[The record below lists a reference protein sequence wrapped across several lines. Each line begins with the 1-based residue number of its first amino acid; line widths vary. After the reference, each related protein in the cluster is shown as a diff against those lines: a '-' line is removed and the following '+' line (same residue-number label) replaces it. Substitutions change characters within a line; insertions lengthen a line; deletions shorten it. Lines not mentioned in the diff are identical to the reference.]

1 MKRLTVFTLIAV
13 SMLPACTNEALQE
26 KAANQNYSFTA
37 RTDAGIKTRTCLGE
51 VLSNETYPLLW
62 EKGDRIII
70 APSGKPATSYYETQ
84 EQGCDVAEF
93 RFISGLEGN
102 EMPPENTALTAL
114 YPADAYK
121 FTDGKHTINIPENQT
136 YRKNN
141 ISSGTMP
148 MIAGATSRE
157 LSFRNVCGILR
168 LRLNTLEQDIR
179 LSSIKVAADKGLA
192 GPIATFEGTDVT
204 WNNPDGETGHGI
216 TLSCDGVALS
226 PEPEDFYIVLPQG
239 KYTGFTI
246 QLETGSPTGSRR
258 IYRMNEVLDIE
269 RSAITTVNLDL
280 AQFHGGSMENVTD
293 GDKHHALTE
302 LGYGLECEEKSIYV
316 FKEGGSGS
324 TLVKSYVGAGY
335 SDGQS
340 SMKSLP
346 WTATFST
353 DDGAT
358 WDSTIPEMFTEFT
371 THGDGDIAGDLLQ
384 YSISPSNIDRVC
396 LVKLKQDD
404 SGKEKDL
411 RIAQYTN
418 VLVLTYDTFKADER
432 HNVCYSKDHA
442 LLSVIYED
450 GTEEFVPEKYDNI
463 RVGHVFPEPGRHV
476 VKLRLSNTAT
486 TLDNMFSIAYWAAEE
501 YLTTADFSHTDL
513 SGITNMESMFQNCKH
528 LETCVFGEVNTPE
541 LKNIKNMFK
550 YCYEL
555 RSVDIASLQTDKVT
569 DMSSLFFNCSSLE
582 RLDLTGFM
590 TNSVT
595 DMSNMFYSCRKLE
608 TLDLS
613 SFDTSN
619 VTNMNSMFC
628 SCNSLK
634 DIDLTS
640 FNTIKAKDMGGIFQ
654 ICESLKSLDLRN
666 FNTSNTE
673 NMGGMFAR
681 CTKLESIDLSSFNT
695 ANCTQMASMFND
707 CKNLKNLDLRHFSTD
722 KVGSMERM
730 FNNCSSLT
738 ELDLSSFH
746 TQAVKSM
753 GYMFENCTSL
763 AALDLTNLSAQSL
776 EMARSMFDNC
786 TSLKNITLND
796 FNAPNLTNA
805 YHMFYRCEAESIS
818 ITNFSCADD
827 GYLYGMFYGCSS
839 MKTLT
844 LKNFDAS
851 KAGSLEYFLCGCRA
865 LEYLD
870 LSEFYT
876 DNVKNMSSMFMN
888 CSSLKHIDLS
898 GMRTSNV
905 TNMSMM
911 FSGSAV
917 SELDLSNFD
926 TSNVTQMYSMFEYC
940 KELHTIRMNM
950 TAMNAELHVDRM
962 FSQTQKAGCLYA
974 KDGIVDSRIQEQ
986 LPQNWTIEAF

>member
-26 KAANQNYSFTA
+26 KSANQNYSFTA

-121 FTDGKHTINIPENQT
+121 FTDGKHTIHIPENQI

-204 WNNPDGETGHGI
+204 WNNPDGETGRGI

-226 PEPEDFYIVLPQG
+226 PEPEDFYIVLPPG
-239 KYTGFTI
+239 NYSGFKI
-246 QLETGSPTGSRR
+246 QLETEGPDKKT
-258 IYRMNEVLDIE
+258 YRMDGVLEIE

-280 AQFHGGSMENVTD
+280 AQFHGGSMEDVTD

-324 TLVKSYVGAGY
+324 TLVKSYVGASY

-358 WDSTIPEMFTEFT
+358 WDSTVPEMFTEFT

-404 SGKEKDL
+404 SGKEKDI

-432 HNVCYSKDHA
+432 HSVCYSKDHA
-442 LLSVIYED
+442 ILSVIYED

-501 YLTTADFSHTDL
+501 YLTTADFSHADL
-513 SGITNMESMFQNCKH
+513 SRTTNMESMFQNCKH

-640 FNTIKAKDMGGIFQ
+640 FNTVKAKDMGGIFQ
-654 ICESLKSLDLRN
+654 ICESLESLDLRN

-746 TQAVKSM
+746 TLAVKSM

-763 AALDLTNLSAQSL
+763 AALDLTNFSAQSL

-805 YHMFYRCEAESIS
+805 YMMFYRCEAESIS
-818 ITNFSCADD
+818 IANFSCADD
-827 GYLYGMFYGCSS
+827 GNLYGMFQDCSS

-865 LEYLD
+865 LEHLD

-876 DNVKNMSSMFMN
+876 DNVKNMGSMFMN

-905 TNMSMM
+905 TNMSLM

-940 KELHTIRMNM
+940 KELHTVRMNM
-950 TAMNAELHVDRM
+950 TAMNEELHVDRM

-974 KDGIVDSRIQEQ
+974 KDGIVDSRIREK

>member
-84 EQGCDVAEF
+84 GQDKDVAEF

-102 EMPPENTALTAL
+102 AMPPENTALTAL

-157 LSFRNVCGILR
+157 LHFRNVCGILR
-168 LRLNTLEQDIR
+168 LRLNTLEQDMR

-204 WNNPDGETGHGI
+204 WNNPDSETGRGI

-226 PEPEDFYIVLPQG
+226 PEPEDFYIVLPPG
-239 KYTGFTI
+239 NYSGFKI
-246 QLETGSPTGSRR
+246 QLETEGLDKKT
-258 IYRMNEVLDIE
+258 YRMNEVLEIE

-280 AQFHGGSMENVTD
+280 AQFHGGSMEDVTD

-324 TLVKSYVGAGY
+324 TLVKSYVGASY

-358 WDSTIPEMFTEFT
+358 WDSTVPEMFTEFT

-463 RVGHVFPEPGRHV
+463 RMSHVFPEPGRHV

-501 YLTTADFSHTDL
+501 YLTTADFSHADL

-550 YCYEL
+550 YCYAL

-582 RLDLTGFM
+582 QLDLTGFM

-595 DMSNMFYSCRKLE
+595 DMSNMFYSCRKLK

-619 VTNMNSMFC
+619 VTNMHFMFC
-628 SCNSLK
+628 FCKALK
-634 DIDLTS
+634 DIDITS
-640 FNTIKAKDMGGIFQ
+640 FNTAKAKDMSGIFQ

-666 FNTSNTE
+666 FNTSNAE
-673 NMGGMFAR
+673 NMGALFAR
-681 CTKLESIDLSSFNT
+681 CTELESIDLSSFDT
-695 ANCTQMASMFND
+695 ANCTQMASMFLE
-707 CKNLKNLDLRHFSTD
+707 CKKLKNLDLRHFSTD
-722 KVGSMERM
+722 KVVNMERM

-738 ELDLSSFH
+738 ELDLSSFR
-746 TQAVKSM
+746 TPAVKSM
-753 GYMFENCTSL
+753 GYMFENCTAL
-763 AALDLTNLSAQSL
+763 ATLDLTHFSAQSL
-776 EMARSMFDNC
+776 EMARAMFGNC
-786 TSLKNITLND
+786 KSLKDITLND

-805 YHMFYRCEAESIS
+805 YNMFSGCGAESIS

-851 KAGSLEYFLCGCRA
+851 KAGSLEYFLCSCRG

-876 DNVKNMSSMFMN
+876 DNVKNMGSMFMN

-898 GMRTSNV
+898 GMRTLNV

-940 KELHTIRMNM
+940 KELHTVRMNM
-950 TAMNAELHVDRM
+950 TAMNAELNVDRM

-974 KDGIVDSRIQEQ
+974 KDGIVDSRIREK

>member
-13 SMLPACTNEALQE
+13 SMLPACTNEVLQE

-70 APSGKPATSYYETQ
+70 ASSGKPATSYYETQ
-84 EQGCDVAEF
+84 SQDNDVAEF

-204 WNNPDGETGHGI
+204 WNNPDSETGHGI

-226 PEPEDFYIVLPQG
+226 PEPEDFYIVLPPG
-239 KYTGFTI
+239 NYSGFKI
-246 QLETGSPTGSRR
+246 QLETEGPDKKTYS
-258 IYRMNEVLDIE
+258 MDEVLEIE

-280 AQFHGGSMENVTD
+280 AQFHGGSMEDVTD

-324 TLVKSYVGAGY
+324 TLVKSYVGASY

-358 WDSTIPEMFTEFT
+358 WDSTAPEMFTEFT

-463 RVGHVFPEPGRHV
+463 RMSHVFPEPGRHV

-513 SGITNMESMFQNCKH
+513 SGTTNMESMFQNCKH

-550 YCYEL
+550 YCYAL

-640 FNTIKAKDMGGIFQ
+640 FNTVKAKDMGGIFQ

-763 AALDLTNLSAQSL
+763 AALDLTNFSAQSL
-776 EMARSMFDNC
+776 EMARSMFENC
-786 TSLKNITLND
+786 SSLKSITLND
-796 FNAPNLTNA
+796 FNAPKLTNA
-805 YHMFYRCEAESIS
+805 YMMFYRCEAESIS
-818 ITNFSCADD
+818 IANFSCADD
-827 GYLYGMFYGCSS
+827 GNLYGMFQDCSS

-865 LEYLD
+865 LEHLD

-876 DNVKNMSSMFMN
+876 DNVKNMGSMFMN

-905 TNMSMM
+905 TNMSLM

-940 KELHTIRMNM
+940 KELHTVRMNM

-974 KDGIVDSRIQEQ
+974 KDGIVDSRIREK

>member
-70 APSGKPATSYYETQ
+70 ASSGKPATSYYETQ
-84 EQGCDVAEF
+84 GQDNDVAEF

-168 LRLNTLEQDIR
+168 LRLNTLERDIR

-204 WNNPDGETGHGI
+204 WNNPDSETGHGI

-226 PEPEDFYIVLPQG
+226 PEPEDFYIVLPPG
-239 KYTGFTI
+239 NYSGFKI
-246 QLETGSPTGSRR
+246 QLETESLDKKS
-258 IYRMNEVLDIE
+258 YRMNEVLEIE
-269 RSAITTVNLDL
+269 RSVITTVNLDL
-280 AQFHGGSMENVTD
+280 AQFHGGSMEDVTD

-324 TLVKSYVGAGY
+324 TLVKSYVGASY

-358 WDSTIPEMFTEFT
+358 WDSTVPEMFTEFT

-463 RVGHVFPEPGRHV
+463 RMSHVFPEPGRHV

-513 SGITNMESMFQNCKH
+513 SRTTNMESMFQNCKH

-550 YCYEL
+550 YCYAL

-640 FNTIKAKDMGGIFQ
+640 FNTVKAKDMGGIFQ
-654 ICESLKSLDLRN
+654 ICESLESLDLRN

-695 ANCTQMASMFND
+695 ANCTQMASMFNE

-763 AALDLTNLSAQSL
+763 AALDLTNFSAQSL
-776 EMARSMFDNC
+776 EMARSMFENC
-786 TSLKNITLND
+786 SSLKSITLND

-805 YHMFYRCEAESIS
+805 YMMFYRCEAESIS
-818 ITNFSCADD
+818 IANFSCADD
-827 GYLYGMFYGCSS
+827 GNLYGMFQDCSS

-851 KAGSLEYFLCGCRA
+851 KAGSLDYFLCGCRA
-865 LEYLD
+865 LEHLD

-905 TNMSMM
+905 TNMSLM

-940 KELHTIRMNM
+940 KELHTVRMNM

-974 KDGIVDSRIQEQ
+974 KDGIVDSRIREK

>member
-26 KAANQNYSFTA
+26 KSANQNYSFTA

-93 RFISGLEGN
+93 RFISGLDGN
-102 EMPPENTALTAL
+102 AMPPDNTALTAL

-157 LSFRNVCGILR
+157 LYFRNVCGILR

-204 WNNPDGETGHGI
+204 WNNPDSETGHGI

-226 PEPEDFYIVLPQG
+226 PEPEDFYIVLPPG
-239 KYTGFTI
+239 NYSGFRI
-246 QLETGSPTGSRR
+246 QLETESLDKKS
-258 IYRMNEVLDIE
+258 YRMDEVLEIE

-280 AQFHGGSMENVTD
+280 AQFHGGSMEDVTD

-324 TLVKSYVGAGY
+324 TLVKSYVGASY

-358 WDSTIPEMFTEFT
+358 WGSTVPEMFTEFT

-384 YSISPSNIDRVC
+384 YSISPSDIDRVC
-396 LVKLKQDD
+396 LVRLKQDD

-640 FNTIKAKDMGGIFQ
+640 FNTVKAKDMGGIFQ

-722 KVGSMERM
+722 KVGSMERI

-763 AALDLTNLSAQSL
+763 AALDLTNFSAQSL

-796 FNAPNLTNA
+796 FNAPKLTNA

-818 ITNFSCADD
+818 IANFSCADD
-827 GYLYGMFYGCSS
+827 GNLYGMFQDCSS

-851 KAGSLEYFLCGCRA
+851 KAGSLEYFLCGCRG
-865 LEYLD
+865 LEHLD

-974 KDGIVDSRIQEQ
+974 KDGIVDSRIREK

>member
-13 SMLPACTNEALQE
+13 SMFPACTNEALQE
-26 KAANQNYSFTA
+26 KSANQNYSFTA

-70 APSGKPATSYYETQ
+70 ASSGKPATSYYETQ
-84 EQGCDVAEF
+84 GQDKDVAEF

-102 EMPPENTALTAL
+102 AMPPENTALTAL

-204 WNNPDGETGHGI
+204 WNNPDSETGHGI

-226 PEPEDFYIVLPQG
+226 PEPEDFHIVLPPG
-239 KYTGFTI
+239 NYSGFKI
-246 QLETGSPTGSRR
+246 QLETDGPDKKT
-258 IYRMNEVLDIE
+258 YRMDEVLEIE

-280 AQFHGGSMENVTD
+280 AQFHGGSMEDVTD

-324 TLVKSYVGAGY
+324 TLVKSYVGASY

-358 WDSTIPEMFTEFT
+358 WGSTVPEMFTEFT

-442 LLSVIYED
+442 PLSVIYED

-513 SGITNMESMFQNCKH
+513 SRTTNMESMFQNCKH

-640 FNTIKAKDMGGIFQ
+640 FNTVKAKDMGGIFQ

-738 ELDLSSFH
+738 ALDLSSFH

-753 GYMFENCTSL
+753 GYMFEDCTSL
-763 AALDLTNLSAQSL
+763 AALDLTNFSAQSL

-805 YHMFYRCEAESIS
+805 YMMFYRCEAESIS

-844 LKNFDAS
+844 LKDFDAS

-940 KELHTIRMNM
+940 KELHTVRMNM

-962 FSQTQKAGCLYA
+962 FSQTQKTGCLYA
-974 KDGIVDSRIQEQ
+974 KDGIVDSRIREK

>member
-70 APSGKPATSYYETQ
+70 ASSGKPATSYYETQ
-84 EQGCDVAEF
+84 SQDNDVAEF

-204 WNNPDGETGHGI
+204 WNNPDSETGHGI

-226 PEPEDFYIVLPQG
+226 PEPEDFYIVLPPG
-239 KYTGFTI
+239 NYSGFKI
-246 QLETGSPTGSRR
+246 QLETEGPDKKTYS
-258 IYRMNEVLDIE
+258 MDEVLEIE

-280 AQFHGGSMENVTD
+280 AQFHGGSMEDVTD

-324 TLVKSYVGAGY
+324 TLVKSYVGTSY

-358 WDSTIPEMFTEFT
+358 WDSTAPEMFTEFT

-513 SGITNMESMFQNCKH
+513 SGTTNMESMFQNCKH

-640 FNTIKAKDMGGIFQ
+640 FNTVKAKDMGGIFQ
-654 ICESLKSLDLRN
+654 ICESLESLDLRN

-763 AALDLTNLSAQSL
+763 SALDLANFSAQSL
-776 EMARSMFDNC
+776 EMARSMFENC
-786 TSLKNITLND
+786 SSLKSITLND

-805 YHMFYRCEAESIS
+805 YMMFYRCEAESIS
-818 ITNFSCADD
+818 IANFSCADD
-827 GYLYGMFYGCSS
+827 GNLYGMFQDCSS

-851 KAGSLEYFLCGCRA
+851 KAGSLDYFLCGCRA
-865 LEYLD
+865 LEHLD

-905 TNMSMM
+905 TNMSLM

-940 KELHTIRMNM
+940 KELHTVRMNM

-974 KDGIVDSRIQEQ
+974 KDGIVDSRIREK

>member
-13 SMLPACTNEALQE
+13 SMLPACTNEVLQE

-84 EQGCDVAEF
+84 GQDNDVAEF

-121 FTDGKHTINIPENQT
+121 FTDGKHTIHIPENQT

-204 WNNPDGETGHGI
+204 WNNPDGETGRGI

-226 PEPEDFYIVLPQG
+226 PEPEDFYIVLPPG
-239 KYTGFTI
+239 NYSGFKI
-246 QLETGSPTGSRR
+246 QLETEGPDKKT
-258 IYRMNEVLDIE
+258 YRMDGVLEIE

-280 AQFHGGSMENVTD
+280 AQFHGGSMEDVTD

-324 TLVKSYVGAGY
+324 TLVKSYVGASY

-358 WDSTIPEMFTEFT
+358 WGSTVPEMFTEFT

-396 LVKLKQDD
+396 LVKLKQDE

-550 YCYEL
+550 YCYAL

-628 SCNSLK
+628 SCNSLN

-640 FNTIKAKDMGGIFQ
+640 FNTVKAKDMGGIFQ
-654 ICESLKSLDLRN
+654 ICESLESLDLRN

-763 AALDLTNLSAQSL
+763 AALDLTNFSAQSL

-805 YHMFYRCEAESIS
+805 YMMFYRCEAESIS

-827 GYLYGMFYGCSS
+827 GYLYGMFYDCSS

-905 TNMSMM
+905 TNISMM

>member
-13 SMLPACTNEALQE
+13 SMLPACTNETLQE

-102 EMPPENTALTAL
+102 AMPPENTALTAL

-168 LRLNTLEQDIR
+168 LQLNTLEQDIR

-204 WNNPDGETGHGI
+204 WNNPDSETGHGI
-216 TLSCDGVALS
+216 TLSCDGIALS
-226 PEPEDFYIVLPQG
+226 PEPEDFYIVLPPG
-239 KYTGFTI
+239 NYSGFKI
-246 QLETGSPTGSRR
+246 QLETEGLDKKS
-258 IYRMNEVLDIE
+258 YRMDEVLEIE

-280 AQFHGGSMENVTD
+280 AQFHGGSMEDVTD

-324 TLVKSYVGAGY
+324 TLVKSYVGASY

-501 YLTTADFSHTDL
+501 YLTTADFSHADL

-640 FNTIKAKDMGGIFQ
+640 FNTVKAKDMGGIFQ

-666 FNTSNTE
+666 FSTSNTE

-763 AALDLTNLSAQSL
+763 AALDLTNFSAQSL

-805 YHMFYRCEAESIS
+805 YMMFYRCEAESIS
-818 ITNFSCADD
+818 IANFSCADD
-827 GYLYGMFYGCSS
+827 GNLYGMFQDCSS

-851 KAGSLEYFLCGCRA
+851 KAGSLEYFLCSCRG

-974 KDGIVDSRIQEQ
+974 KDGIVDSRIREK

>member
-192 GPIATFEGTDVT
+192 GPIATFKGTDVT
-204 WNNPDGETGHGI
+204 WNNPDSETGHGI

-226 PEPEDFYIVLPQG
+226 PEPEDFYIVLPPG
-239 KYTGFTI
+239 NYSGFKI
-246 QLETGSPTGSRR
+246 QLETEGPDKKT
-258 IYRMNEVLDIE
+258 YRMDGVLEIE

-280 AQFHGGSMENVTD
+280 AQFHGGSMEDVTD

-324 TLVKSYVGAGY
+324 TLVKSYVGASY

-358 WDSTIPEMFTEFT
+358 WGSTVPEMFTEFT

-513 SGITNMESMFQNCKH
+513 SGTTNMESMFQNCKH

-595 DMSNMFYSCRKLE
+595 DMSNMFYSCRKLK

-640 FNTIKAKDMGGIFQ
+640 FNTVKAKDMGGIFQ
-654 ICESLKSLDLRN
+654 ICESLESLDLRN

-753 GYMFENCTSL
+753 GYMFEDCTSL
-763 AALDLTNLSAQSL
+763 AALDLTNFSAQSL

-805 YHMFYRCEAESIS
+805 YMMFYRCEAESIS
-818 ITNFSCADD
+818 IANFSCADD
-827 GYLYGMFYGCSS
+827 GNLYGMFQDCSS

-851 KAGSLEYFLCGCRA
+851 KAVSLDYFLCGCRA
-865 LEYLD
+865 LEHLD

-876 DNVKNMSSMFMN
+876 DNVKNMGSMFMN

-905 TNMSMM
+905 TNMSLM

-940 KELHTIRMNM
+940 KELHTVRMNM

-974 KDGIVDSRIQEQ
+974 KDGIVDSRIREK

>member
-84 EQGCDVAEF
+84 GQDNDVAEF

-121 FTDGKHTINIPENQT
+121 FTDGKHTIHIPENQT

-204 WNNPDGETGHGI
+204 WNNPDGETGRGI

-226 PEPEDFYIVLPQG
+226 PEPEDFYIVLPPG
-239 KYTGFTI
+239 NYSGFKI
-246 QLETGSPTGSRR
+246 QLETESLDKKS
-258 IYRMNEVLDIE
+258 YRMDEVLEIE

-280 AQFHGGSMENVTD
+280 AQFHGGSMEDVTD

-324 TLVKSYVGAGY
+324 TLVKSYLGASY

-358 WDSTIPEMFTEFT
+358 WGSTVPEMFTEFT

-396 LVKLKQDD
+396 LVKLKQDE

-628 SCNSLK
+628 YCNSLK

-640 FNTIKAKDMGGIFQ
+640 FNTVKAKDMGGIFQ

-763 AALDLTNLSAQSL
+763 AALDLTNFSAQSL
-776 EMARSMFDNC
+776 EMARSMFENC
-786 TSLKNITLND
+786 SSLKSITLND
-796 FNAPNLTNA
+796 FNAPKLTNA
-805 YHMFYRCEAESIS
+805 YMMFYRCEAESIS
-818 ITNFSCADD
+818 IANFSCADD
-827 GYLYGMFYGCSS
+827 GNLYGMFYGCSS

-865 LEYLD
+865 LEHLD

-917 SELDLSNFD
+917 SELDLSDFD

-940 KELHTIRMNM
+940 KELHTVRMNM

-974 KDGIVDSRIQEQ
+974 KDGIVDSRIREK

>member
-84 EQGCDVAEF
+84 GQDNDVAEF

-102 EMPPENTALTAL
+102 AMPPENTALTAL

-157 LSFRNVCGILR
+157 LHFRNVCGILR
-168 LRLNTLEQDIR
+168 LRLNTLEQDMR

-204 WNNPDGETGHGI
+204 WNNPDSETGRGI

-226 PEPEDFYIVLPQG
+226 PEPEDFYIVLPPG
-239 KYTGFTI
+239 NYSGFKI
-246 QLETGSPTGSRR
+246 QLETEGLDKKT
-258 IYRMNEVLDIE
+258 YRMNEVLEIE

-280 AQFHGGSMENVTD
+280 AQFHGGSMEDVTD

-324 TLVKSYVGAGY
+324 TLVKSYVGASY

-358 WDSTIPEMFTEFT
+358 WDSTVPEMFTEFT

-463 RVGHVFPEPGRHV
+463 RMSHVFPEPGRHV

-501 YLTTADFSHTDL
+501 YLTTADFSHADL

-595 DMSNMFYSCRKLE
+595 DMSNMFYSCRKIE

-640 FNTIKAKDMGGIFQ
+640 FNTVKAKDMGGIFQ
-654 ICESLKSLDLRN
+654 ICESLESLDLRN

-763 AALDLTNLSAQSL
+763 AALDLTNFSAQSL

-805 YHMFYRCEAESIS
+805 YMMFYRCEAESIS
-818 ITNFSCADD
+818 IANFSCADD
-827 GYLYGMFYGCSS
+827 GNLYGMFNGCSS

-865 LEYLD
+865 LEHLD

-876 DNVKNMSSMFMN
+876 DNVKNMGSMFMN

-905 TNMSMM
+905 TNMSLM

-940 KELHTIRMNM
+940 KELHTVRMNM

>member
-102 EMPPENTALTAL
+102 AMPPDNTALTAL

-204 WNNPDGETGHGI
+204 WNNPDGETGRGI

-226 PEPEDFYIVLPQG
+226 PEPEDFYIVLPPG
-239 KYTGFTI
+239 NYSGFKI
-246 QLETGSPTGSRR
+246 QLETEGPDKKT
-258 IYRMNEVLDIE
+258 YRMNEVLEIE

-280 AQFHGGSMENVTD
+280 AQFHGGSMEDVTD

-324 TLVKSYVGAGY
+324 TLVKSYVGASY

-358 WDSTIPEMFTEFT
+358 WGSTVPEMFTEFT

-404 SGKEKDL
+404 SGKERNL

-513 SGITNMESMFQNCKH
+513 SRTTNMESMFQNCKH

-613 SFDTSN
+613 SFETSN

-640 FNTIKAKDMGGIFQ
+640 FNTVKAKDMGGIFQ
-654 ICESLKSLDLRN
+654 ICESLESLDLRN

-753 GYMFENCTSL
+753 GYMFEDCTSL
-763 AALDLTNLSAQSL
+763 AALDLTNFSAQSL

-805 YHMFYRCEAESIS
+805 YMMFYRCEAESIS

-962 FSQTQKAGCLYA
+962 FSQTQKTGCLYA
-974 KDGIVDSRIQEQ
+974 KDGIVDSRIREK

>member
-26 KAANQNYSFTA
+26 KVANQNYSFTA

-84 EQGCDVAEF
+84 DQESDVAEF

-136 YRKNN
+136 YRKNS

-148 MIAGATSRE
+148 MIAEATSRE
-157 LSFRNVCGILR
+157 LHFRNVCGILR
-168 LRLNTLEQDIR
+168 LRLNTLEQDTK
-179 LSSIKVAADKGLA
+179 LSTIKVAADKA
-192 GPIATFEGTDVT
+192 ISGPIATLEGTDVT
-204 WNNPDGETGHGI
+204 WNNPDGETGRGI

-226 PEPEDFYIVLPQG
+226 PEPEDFFIVLPPG
-239 KYTGFTI
+239 NYSGFKI
-246 QLETGSPTGSRR
+246 QLETEGPDKKT
-258 IYRMNEVLDIE
+258 YRMNEVLEIE

-280 AQFHGGSMENVTD
+280 AQFHGGSMEDVTD
-293 GDKHHALTE
+293 GDQHHALTE

-324 TLVKSYVGAGY
+324 TLVKSYVGTSY

-358 WDSTIPEMFTEFT
+358 WDSTVPEMFTEFT

-384 YSISPSNIDRVC
+384 YSISPSDIDRVC

-404 SGKEKDL
+404 SGKEKDI
-411 RIAQYTN
+411 RIAQYCN
-418 VLVLTYDTFKADER
+418 VLVLTYDTFQADER

-442 LLSVIYED
+442 ILSVIYED

-463 RVGHVFPEPGRHV
+463 RMSHVFPEPGRHV

-513 SGITNMESMFQNCKH
+513 SGTTNMESMFQNCKH

-550 YCYEL
+550 YCYAL

-569 DMSSLFFNCSSLE
+569 DMSGLFFNCSSLE

-595 DMSNMFYSCRKLE
+595 DMSNMFYSCQKIE

-640 FNTIKAKDMGGIFQ
+640 FNTVKAKDMGGIFQ
-654 ICESLKSLDLRN
+654 ICESLESLDLRN

-763 AALDLTNLSAQSL
+763 ATLDMTNFSAQSL
-776 EMARSMFDNC
+776 EMARSMFENC
-786 TSLKNITLND
+786 SSLKSITLND

-805 YHMFYRCEAESIS
+805 YMMFYRCEAESIS
-818 ITNFSCADD
+818 IANFSCADD
-827 GYLYGMFYGCSS
+827 GNLYGMFQDCSS

-851 KAGSLEYFLCGCRA
+851 KAVSLDYFLCGCRA
-865 LEYLD
+865 LEHLD

-876 DNVKNMSSMFMN
+876 DNVKNMGSMFMN

-905 TNMSMM
+905 TNMSLM

-950 TAMNAELHVDRM
+950 TAMNAKLHVDRM
-962 FSQTQKAGCLYA
+962 FSQTQKTGCLYA
-974 KDGIVDSRIQEQ
+974 KDGIVDSRIREQ

>member
-84 EQGCDVAEF
+84 EQGCNVAEF

-192 GPIATFEGTDVT
+192 GPIAIFKGTDVT
-204 WNNPDGETGHGI
+204 WNNPDSETGHGI

-226 PEPEDFYIVLPQG
+226 PEPEDFYIVLPPG
-239 KYTGFTI
+239 NYSGFKI
-246 QLETGSPTGSRR
+246 QLETESLDKKS
-258 IYRMNEVLDIE
+258 YRMDEVLEIE

-280 AQFHGGSMENVTD
+280 AQFHGGSMEDVTD

-324 TLVKSYVGAGY
+324 TLVKSYVGASY

-358 WDSTIPEMFTEFT
+358 WGSTVPEMFTEFT

-640 FNTIKAKDMGGIFQ
+640 FNTVKAKDMGGIFQ

-753 GYMFENCTSL
+753 GYMFEDCTSL
-763 AALDLTNLSAQSL
+763 AALDLTNFSAQSL

-805 YHMFYRCEAESIS
+805 YMMFYRCEAESIS

-844 LKNFDAS
+844 LKDFDAS

-940 KELHTIRMNM
+940 KELHTVRMNM

-962 FSQTQKAGCLYA
+962 FSQTQKTGCLYA
-974 KDGIVDSRIQEQ
+974 KDGIVDSRIREK

>member
-102 EMPPENTALTAL
+102 EMPHENTALTAL

-121 FTDGKHTINIPENQT
+121 FTDGKHRINIPENQI

-204 WNNPDGETGHGI
+204 WTDSETGHGI

-226 PEPEDFYIVLPQG
+226 PEPEDFYIVLPPG
-239 KYTGFTI
+239 NYSGFKI
-246 QLETGSPTGSRR
+246 QLETEGPDKKT
-258 IYRMNEVLDIE
+258 YRMDEVLEIE

-280 AQFHGGSMENVTD
+280 AQFHGGSMEDVTD

-324 TLVKSYVGAGY
+324 TLVKSYVGASY

-358 WDSTIPEMFTEFT
+358 WDSTAPEMFTEFT
-371 THGDGDIAGDLLQ
+371 THGDGDIAGDQLQ
-384 YSISPSNIDRVC
+384 YSISPSNIDRAC

-404 SGKEKDL
+404 SGKEKDI

-432 HNVCYSKDHA
+432 HNVCYSKDHSI
-442 LLSVIYED
+442 LSVIYED

-513 SGITNMESMFQNCKH
+513 SRITNMESMFQNCKH

-550 YCYEL
+550 YCYAL

-595 DMSNMFYSCRKLE
+595 DMSDMFHSCRKLE

-619 VTNMNSMFC
+619 VTNMNAMFG

-640 FNTIKAKDMGGIFQ
+640 FNTVKAKDMGGIFQ

-666 FNTSNTE
+666 FSTSNTE
-673 NMGGMFAR
+673 NLGGMFAR

-695 ANCTQMASMFND
+695 ANCTQMASMFYD
-707 CKNLKNLDLRHFSTD
+707 CSKLRELDLRNFRTD
-722 KVGSMERM
+722 KVKNMQNM

-746 TQAVKSM
+746 TPAVTSM
-753 GYMFENCTSL
+753 GYMFQNCT
-763 AALDLTNLSAQSL
+763 ALETVDLTNFSAQSL
-776 EMARSMFDNC
+776 TMARSMFENC
-786 TSLKNITLND
+786 SSLKSITLND

-805 YHMFYRCEAESIS
+805 YMMFYRCEAESIS

-827 GYLYGMFYGCSS
+827 GNLYGMFQDCSS

-851 KAGSLEYFLCGCRA
+851 KAGTLEYFLCSCIS

-876 DNVKNMSSMFMN
+876 DNVKNMGSMFMN
-888 CSSLKHIDLS
+888 CTSLKHIDLS

-905 TNMSMM
+905 TNMSLM

-940 KELHTIRMNM
+940 KELHTVRMNM

-974 KDGIVDSRIQEQ
+974 KDGIVDSRIREK

>member
-84 EQGCDVAEF
+84 GQDKDVAEF
-93 RFISGLEGN
+93 RFISDLEGN
-102 EMPPENTALTAL
+102 AMPPENTALTAL

-157 LSFRNVCGILR
+157 LHFRNVCGILR
-168 LRLNTLEQDIR
+168 LRLNTLEQDVI
-179 LSSIKVAADKGLA
+179 LSTIKVAADKGFA

-204 WNNPDGETGHGI
+204 WNNPDGETGRGI

-226 PEPEDFYIVLPQG
+226 PEPEDFYIVLPPG
-239 KYTGFTI
+239 NYSGFKI
-246 QLETGSPTGSRR
+246 QLETEGPDKKT
-258 IYRMNEVLDIE
+258 YRMDGVLEIE

-280 AQFHGGSMENVTD
+280 AQFHGGSMEDVTD

-324 TLVKSYVGAGY
+324 TLVKSYVGASY

-358 WDSTIPEMFTEFT
+358 WGSTVPEMFTEFT

-463 RVGHVFPEPGRHV
+463 RMSHVFPEPGRHV

-550 YCYEL
+550 YCYAL

-640 FNTIKAKDMGGIFQ
+640 FNTVKTKDMGGIFQ

-695 ANCTQMASMFND
+695 ANCTQMASMFNE

-738 ELDLSSFH
+738 ELNLSSFH

-763 AALDLTNLSAQSL
+763 AALDLTNFSAQSL
-776 EMARSMFDNC
+776 EMARSMFENC
-786 TSLKNITLND
+786 SSLKSITLND
-796 FNAPNLTNA
+796 FNAPKLTNA
-805 YHMFYRCEAESIS
+805 YMMFYRCEAESIS
-818 ITNFSCADD
+818 IANFSCADD
-827 GYLYGMFYGCSS
+827 GNLYGMFYGCSS

-865 LEYLD
+865 LEHLD

-876 DNVKNMSSMFMN
+876 DNVKNMSSMFLN

-917 SELDLSNFD
+917 SELDLSDFD

-940 KELHTIRMNM
+940 KELHTVRMNM

-974 KDGIVDSRIQEQ
+974 KDGIVDSRIREK

>member
-26 KAANQNYSFTA
+26 KVANQNYSFTA

-93 RFISGLEGN
+93 RFISGLDGN
-102 EMPPENTALTAL
+102 AMPPENTALTAL

-136 YRKNN
+136 YRKNS

-148 MIAGATSRE
+148 MLAGATSRE
-157 LSFRNVCGILR
+157 LHFRNVCGILR
-168 LRLNTLEQDIR
+168 LRLNTLEQDVK
-179 LSSIKVAADKGLA
+179 LSTIKVAADKGLS

-204 WNNPDGETGHGI
+204 WNNPDSETGRGI
-216 TLSCDGVALS
+216 TLSCNGTALS
-226 PEPEDFYIVLPQG
+226 PEPEDFHIVLPPG
-239 KYTGFTI
+239 NYSGFKI
-246 QLETGSPTGSRR
+246 QLETVGMDKKS
-258 IYRMNEVLDIE
+258 YRMNEVLEIE

-280 AQFHGGSMENVTD
+280 AQFHGGSMEDVTD

-324 TLVKSYVGAGY
+324 TLVKSYVGASY

-358 WDSTIPEMFTEFT
+358 WNSTVPEMFTEFT

-432 HNVCYSKDHA
+432 HDVCYSKDHA

-463 RVGHVFPEPGRHV
+463 RMSHVFPEPGRHV

-550 YCYEL
+550 YCYAL

-613 SFDTSN
+613 NFDTSN
-619 VTNMNSMFC
+619 VTNMNSMFG

-640 FNTIKAKDMGGIFQ
+640 FNTVKAKDMGGIFQ
-654 ICESLKSLDLRN
+654 LCESLESLDLRN

-763 AALDLTNLSAQSL
+763 SALDLANFSAQSL
-776 EMARSMFDNC
+776 EMARSMFENC
-786 TSLKNITLND
+786 SSLKSITLND

-805 YHMFYRCEAESIS
+805 YMMFYRCEAESIS
-818 ITNFSCADD
+818 IANFSCADD
-827 GYLYGMFYGCSS
+827 GNLYGMFQDCSS

-851 KAGSLEYFLCGCRA
+851 KAGSLDYFLCGCRA
-865 LEYLD
+865 LEHLD

-876 DNVKNMSSMFMN
+876 DNVKNMGSMFMN

-905 TNMSMM
+905 TNMSLM

-940 KELHTIRMNM
+940 NELHTVRMNM

-974 KDGIVDSRIQEQ
+974 KDGIVDSRIREK

>member
-102 EMPPENTALTAL
+102 AMPPENTALTAL

-136 YRKNN
+136 YRKNS

-148 MIAGATSRE
+148 MLAGATSRE
-157 LSFRNVCGILR
+157 LHFRNVCGILR
-168 LRLNTLEQDIR
+168 LRLNTLEQDVK
-179 LSSIKVAADKGLA
+179 LSTIKVAADKGLA

-204 WNNPDGETGHGI
+204 WNNPDSETGHGI

-226 PEPEDFYIVLPQG
+226 PEPEDFYIVLPPG
-239 KYTGFTI
+239 NYSGFKI
-246 QLETGSPTGSRR
+246 QLETEGLDKKT
-258 IYRMNEVLDIE
+258 YRMDEVLEIE

-280 AQFHGGSMENVTD
+280 AQFHGGSMEDVTD

-324 TLVKSYVGAGY
+324 TLVKSYVGASY

-358 WDSTIPEMFTEFT
+358 WDSTVPEMFTEFT

-404 SGKEKDL
+404 SGKEKGL

-463 RVGHVFPEPGRHV
+463 RMSHVFPEPGRHV

-528 LETCVFGEVNTPE
+528 LETCVFGEVNSPE

-550 YCYEL
+550 YCYAL

-613 SFDTSN
+613 SFDTAN
-619 VTNMNSMFC
+619 VTNMNAMFG

-640 FNTIKAKDMGGIFQ
+640 FNTVKAKDMGGIFQ
-654 ICESLKSLDLRN
+654 LCESLESLDLRN

-763 AALDLTNLSAQSL
+763 SALDLANFSAQSL
-776 EMARSMFDNC
+776 EMARSMFENC
-786 TSLKNITLND
+786 SSLKSITLND

-805 YHMFYRCEAESIS
+805 YMMFYRCEAESIS
-818 ITNFSCADD
+818 IANFSCADD
-827 GYLYGMFYGCSS
+827 GNLYGMFQDCSS

-865 LEYLD
+865 LEHLD

-876 DNVKNMSSMFMN
+876 DNVKNMGSMFMN

-905 TNMSMM
+905 TNMSLM

-940 KELHTIRMNM
+940 KELHTVRMNM

-974 KDGIVDSRIQEQ
+974 KDGIVDSRIREK

>member
-51 VLSNETYPLLW
+51 DLSNETYPLLW

-70 APSGKPATSYYETQ
+70 APSGKPANSYYETQ
-84 EQGCDVAEF
+84 SQNNDVAEF

-136 YRKNN
+136 YRKSN

-157 LSFRNVCGILR
+157 LSFQNVCGILK
-168 LRLNTLEQDIR
+168 LRMNTLEQDIR

-204 WNNPDGETGHGI
+204 WNNPDGETGRGI

-226 PEPEDFYIVLPQG
+226 PEPEDFYIVLPPG
-239 KYTGFTI
+239 NYSGFKI
-246 QLETGSPTGSRR
+246 QLETEGPDKKT
-258 IYRMNEVLDIE
+258 YRMNEVLEIE

-280 AQFHGGSMENVTD
+280 AQFHGGSMEDVTD

-316 FKEGGSGS
+316 FKEGGTGS
-324 TLVKSYVGAGY
+324 TLVKSYVGTSY

-358 WDSTIPEMFTEFT
+358 WDSTVPEMFTEFT

-550 YCYEL
+550 YCYAL

-628 SCNSLK
+628 YCNSLK

-654 ICESLKSLDLRN
+654 ICESLESLDLRN

-763 AALDLTNLSAQSL
+763 AALDLTNFSAQSL

-805 YHMFYRCEAESIS
+805 YMMFYRCEAESIS
-818 ITNFSCADD
+818 IANFSCADD
-827 GYLYGMFYGCSS
+827 ANLYGMFYGCSS

-974 KDGIVDSRIQEQ
+974 KDGIVDSRIREK

>member
-84 EQGCDVAEF
+84 SQDNDVAEF

-121 FTDGKHTINIPENQT
+121 FTAGKHTINIPENQT

-204 WNNPDGETGHGI
+204 WNNPDSETGHGI

-226 PEPEDFYIVLPQG
+226 PEPEDFYIVLPPG
-239 KYTGFTI
+239 NYSGFKI
-246 QLETGSPTGSRR
+246 QLETESLDKKT
-258 IYRMNEVLDIE
+258 YRMDGVLEIE

-280 AQFHGGSMENVTD
+280 AQFHGGSMEDVTD

-324 TLVKSYVGAGY
+324 TLVKSYVGASY

-358 WDSTIPEMFTEFT
+358 WGSTVPEMFTEFT

-404 SGKEKDL
+404 SGKERNL

-640 FNTIKAKDMGGIFQ
+640 FNTVKAKDMGGIFQ
-654 ICESLKSLDLRN
+654 ICESLESLDLRN

-763 AALDLTNLSAQSL
+763 AALDLTNFIAQSL
-776 EMARSMFDNC
+776 EMARSMFENC
-786 TSLKNITLND
+786 SSLKSITLND

-805 YHMFYRCEAESIS
+805 YMMFYRCEAESIS
-818 ITNFSCADD
+818 IANFSCADD

-865 LEYLD
+865 LEHLD

-905 TNMSMM
+905 TNMSLM

-940 KELHTIRMNM
+940 KELHTVRMNM

-974 KDGIVDSRIQEQ
+974 KDGIVDSRIREK

>member
-13 SMLPACTNEALQE
+13 SMLPACTNDALQE

-121 FTDGKHTINIPENQT
+121 FTDGKHTIHIPENQT
-136 YRKNN
+136 YRKNS

-168 LRLNTLEQDIR
+168 LQLNTLEQDIR

-204 WNNPDGETGHGI
+204 WNNPDSETGHGI

-226 PEPEDFYIVLPQG
+226 PEPEDFYIVLPPG
-239 KYTGFTI
+239 NYSGFTI
-246 QLETGSPTGSRR
+246 QLETEGLDKKT
-258 IYRMNEVLDIE
+258 YRMNEVLEIE

-280 AQFHGGSMENVTD
+280 AQFHGGSMEDVTD

-324 TLVKSYVGAGY
+324 TLVKSYVGASY

-358 WDSTIPEMFTEFT
+358 WDSTVPEMFTEFT

-418 VLVLTYDTFKADER
+418 VLVLTYDTFQADER

-450 GTEEFVPEKYDNI
+450 GTEEFVPENM
-463 RVGHVFPEPGRHV
+463 
-476 VKLRLSNTAT
+476 T
-486 TLDNMFSIAYWAAEE
+486 TYAWAM
-501 YLTTADFSHTDL
+501 YS
-513 SGITNMESMFQNCKH
+513 
-528 LETCVFGEVNTPE
+528 
-541 LKNIKNMFK
+541 
-550 YCYEL
+550 
-555 RSVDIASLQTDKVT
+555 RSPD
-569 DMSSLFFNCSSLE
+569 DMS
-582 RLDLTGFM
+582 
-590 TNSVT
+590 
-595 DMSNMFYSCRKLE
+595 
-608 TLDLS
+608 
-613 SFDTSN
+613 
-619 VTNMNSMFC
+619 
-628 SCNSLK
+628 
-634 DIDLTS
+634 
-640 FNTIKAKDMGGIFQ
+640 
-654 ICESLKSLDLRN
+654 
-666 FNTSNTE
+666 
-673 NMGGMFAR
+673 
-681 CTKLESIDLSSFNT
+681 
-695 ANCTQMASMFND
+695 
-707 CKNLKNLDLRHFSTD
+707 
-722 KVGSMERM
+722 
-730 FNNCSSLT
+730 
-738 ELDLSSFH
+738 
-746 TQAVKSM
+746 
-753 GYMFENCTSL
+753 
-763 AALDLTNLSAQSL
+763 
-776 EMARSMFDNC
+776 
-786 TSLKNITLND
+786 
-796 FNAPNLTNA
+796 
-805 YHMFYRCEAESIS
+805 
-818 ITNFSCADD
+818 
-827 GYLYGMFYGCSS
+827 
-839 MKTLT
+839 
-844 LKNFDAS
+844 
-851 KAGSLEYFLCGCRA
+851 
-865 LEYLD
+865 
-870 LSEFYT
+870 
-876 DNVKNMSSMFMN
+876 
-888 CSSLKHIDLS
+888 
-898 GMRTSNV
+898 
-905 TNMSMM
+905 
-911 FSGSAV
+911 
-917 SELDLSNFD
+917 
-926 TSNVTQMYSMFEYC
+926 
-940 KELHTIRMNM
+940 
-950 TAMNAELHVDRM
+950 
-962 FSQTQKAGCLYA
+962 
-974 KDGIVDSRIQEQ
+974 
-986 LPQNWTIEAF
+986 

>member
-70 APSGKPATSYYETQ
+70 ASSGKPATSYYETQ
-84 EQGCDVAEF
+84 GQDNDVAEF

-168 LRLNTLEQDIR
+168 LRLNTLERDIR

-204 WNNPDGETGHGI
+204 WNNPDSETGHGI

-226 PEPEDFYIVLPQG
+226 PEPEDFYIVLPPG
-239 KYTGFTI
+239 NYSGFKI
-246 QLETGSPTGSRR
+246 QLETESLDKKS
-258 IYRMNEVLDIE
+258 YRMNEVLEIE
-269 RSAITTVNLDL
+269 RSVITTVNLDL
-280 AQFHGGSMENVTD
+280 AQFHGGSMEDVTD

-324 TLVKSYVGAGY
+324 TLVKSYVGASY

-358 WDSTIPEMFTEFT
+358 WDSTVPEMFTEFT

-463 RVGHVFPEPGRHV
+463 RMSHVFPEPGRHV

-550 YCYEL
+550 YCYAL

-640 FNTIKAKDMGGIFQ
+640 FNTVKAKDMGGIFQ
-654 ICESLKSLDLRN
+654 ICESLESLDLRN

-695 ANCTQMASMFND
+695 ANCTQMASMFNE

-763 AALDLTNLSAQSL
+763 AALDLTNFSAQSL
-776 EMARSMFDNC
+776 EMARSMFENC
-786 TSLKNITLND
+786 SSLKSITLND

-805 YHMFYRCEAESIS
+805 YMMFYRCEAESIS
-818 ITNFSCADD
+818 IANFSCADD
-827 GYLYGMFYGCSS
+827 GNLYGMFQDCSS

-851 KAGSLEYFLCGCRA
+851 KAGSLDYFLCGCRA
-865 LEYLD
+865 LEHLD

-905 TNMSMM
+905 TNMSLM

-940 KELHTIRMNM
+940 KELHTVRMNM

-974 KDGIVDSRIQEQ
+974 KDGIVDSRIREK

>member
-51 VLSNETYPLLW
+51 VLSNETYPVLW

-70 APSGKPATSYYETQ
+70 ASSGKPATSYYETQ
-84 EQGCDVAEF
+84 SQDNDVAEF

-102 EMPPENTALTAL
+102 AMPPENTALTAL

-204 WNNPDGETGHGI
+204 WNNPDSETGHGI

-226 PEPEDFYIVLPQG
+226 PEPEDFYIVLPPG
-239 KYTGFTI
+239 NYSGFKI
-246 QLETGSPTGSRR
+246 QLETEGPDKKTYS
-258 IYRMNEVLDIE
+258 MDEVLEIE

-280 AQFHGGSMENVTD
+280 AQFHGGSMEDVTD

-324 TLVKSYVGAGY
+324 TLVKSYVGTSY

-358 WDSTIPEMFTEFT
+358 WDSTAPEMFTEFT

-463 RVGHVFPEPGRHV
+463 RMSHVFPEPGRHV

-513 SGITNMESMFQNCKH
+513 SGTTNMESMFQNCKH

-550 YCYEL
+550 YCYAL

-640 FNTIKAKDMGGIFQ
+640 FNTVKAKDMGGIFQ
-654 ICESLKSLDLRN
+654 ICESLESLDLRN

-763 AALDLTNLSAQSL
+763 AALDLTNFSAQSL

-796 FNAPNLTNA
+796 FNAPKLTNA
-805 YHMFYRCEAESIS
+805 YMMFYRCEAESIS
-818 ITNFSCADD
+818 IANFSCADD
-827 GYLYGMFYGCSS
+827 GNLYGMFNDCSS

-865 LEYLD
+865 LEHLD

-876 DNVKNMSSMFMN
+876 DNVKNMGSMFMN

-905 TNMSMM
+905 TNMSLM

-940 KELHTIRMNM
+940 KELHTVRMNM

-962 FSQTQKAGCLYA
+962 FSQTQKTGCLYA

>member
-136 YRKNN
+136 YRKNS

-192 GPIATFEGTDVT
+192 GPIATFEGTDET
-204 WNNPDGETGHGI
+204 WNNPDSETGRGI

-226 PEPEDFYIVLPQG
+226 PEPEDFYIVLPPG
-239 KYTGFTI
+239 NYSGFKI
-246 QLETGSPTGSRR
+246 QLETEGPDKKT
-258 IYRMNEVLDIE
+258 YRMDGVLEIE

-280 AQFHGGSMENVTD
+280 AQFHGGSMEDVTD

-324 TLVKSYVGAGY
+324 TLVKSYVGASY

-358 WDSTIPEMFTEFT
+358 WGSTVPEMFTEFT

-640 FNTIKAKDMGGIFQ
+640 FNTVKAKDMGGIFQ

-818 ITNFSCADD
+818 IANFSCADD
-827 GYLYGMFYGCSS
+827 GNLYGMFQDCSS

-851 KAGSLEYFLCGCRA
+851 KAGSLDYFLCGCRA
-865 LEYLD
+865 LEHLD

-876 DNVKNMSSMFMN
+876 DNVKNMGSMFMN

-940 KELHTIRMNM
+940 KELHTVRMNM

>member
-84 EQGCDVAEF
+84 SQDNDVAEF
-93 RFISGLEGN
+93 RFISGLDGN
-102 EMPPENTALTAL
+102 AMPPDNTALTAL

-168 LRLNTLEQDIR
+168 LSLNTLEQDIR
-179 LSSIKVAADKGLA
+179 LSTIKVAADKGLS
-192 GPIATFEGTDVT
+192 GPIATFEETDVT
-204 WNNPDGETGHGI
+204 WNNPDGETGRGI

-226 PEPEDFYIVLPQG
+226 PEPEDFYIVLPPG
-239 KYTGFTI
+239 NYSGFKI
-246 QLETGSPTGSRR
+246 QLETEGPDKKT
-258 IYRMNEVLDIE
+258 YRMDGVLEIE

-280 AQFHGGSMENVTD
+280 AQFHGGSMEDVTD

-324 TLVKSYVGAGY
+324 TLVKSYVGASY

-358 WDSTIPEMFTEFT
+358 WGSTVPEMFTEFT

-640 FNTIKAKDMGGIFQ
+640 FNTVKAKDMGGIFQ
-654 ICESLKSLDLRN
+654 ICESLESLDLRN

-707 CKNLKNLDLRHFSTD
+707 CKNLKNLDLRHFSTN

-763 AALDLTNLSAQSL
+763 AALDLTNFSAQSL
-776 EMARSMFDNC
+776 EMARSMFENC
-786 TSLKNITLND
+786 SSLKSITLND
-796 FNAPNLTNA
+796 FNAPKLTNA
-805 YHMFYRCEAESIS
+805 YMMFYRCEAESIS

-851 KAGSLEYFLCGCRA
+851 KAGSLDYFLCGCRA
-865 LEYLD
+865 LEHLD

-950 TAMNAELHVDRM
+950 TAMNAELHVNRM

-974 KDGIVDSRIQEQ
+974 KDGIVDCRIQEQ

>member
-51 VLSNETYPLLW
+51 NSSNETYPLLW

-84 EQGCDVAEF
+84 DQDSDVAEF

-102 EMPPENTALTAL
+102 AMPPESTALTAL
-114 YPADAYK
+114 YPADAYN
-121 FTDGKHTINIPENQT
+121 FIAGKHTINIPENQT
-136 YRKNN
+136 YRKNS

-157 LSFRNVCGILR
+157 LHFRNVCGILR
-168 LRLNTLEQDIR
+168 LRLNTLEQDTK
-179 LSSIKVAADKGLA
+179 LSTIKVAADKA
-192 GPIATFEGTDVT
+192 ISGPIATFEGTEVT
-204 WNNPDGETGHGI
+204 WNNTDGETGRGI

-226 PEPEDFYIVLPQG
+226 PEPEDFYIVLPPG
-239 KYTGFTI
+239 NYSGFKI
-246 QLETGSPTGSRR
+246 QLETEGPDKKT
-258 IYRMNEVLDIE
+258 YRMNEVLEIE

-280 AQFHGGSMENVTD
+280 AQFHGGSMEDVTD
-293 GDKHHALTE
+293 GDQHHALTE

-324 TLVKSYVGAGY
+324 TLVKSYVGTSY

-358 WDSTIPEMFTEFT
+358 WDSTVPEMFTEFT

-384 YSISPSNIDRVC
+384 YSISPSDIDRIC

-404 SGKEKDL
+404 SGKEKDI
-411 RIAQYTN
+411 RIAQYCN
-418 VLVLTYDTFKADER
+418 VLVLTYDTFQADER

-442 LLSVIYED
+442 ILSVIYED

-463 RVGHVFPEPGRHV
+463 RVAHVFPEPGRHV
-476 VKLRLSNTAT
+476 VKLRLSNAAT
-486 TLDNMFSIAYWAAEE
+486 TLDNMFSIVYWAAEE

-513 SGITNMESMFQNCKH
+513 SGITNMESMFENCKH
-528 LETCVFGEVNTPE
+528 LETCVFGKVNTPE

-550 YCYEL
+550 YCYAL

-569 DMSSLFFNCSSLE
+569 DMSGLFFNCSSLE

-595 DMSNMFYSCRKLE
+595 DMSNMFYSCQKIE

-619 VTNMNSMFC
+619 VTNMHFMFC
-628 SCNSLK
+628 FCKALRN
-634 DIDLTS
+634 IDLTS
-640 FNTIKAKDMGGIFQ
+640 FNTAKAKDMSGIFQ

-666 FNTSNTE
+666 FNTSNAE
-673 NMGGMFAR
+673 NMGALFAR
-681 CTKLESIDLSSFNT
+681 CTELESIDLSSFDT
-695 ANCTQMASMFND
+695 ANCTQMASMFLE

-722 KVGSMERM
+722 KVGSMENM

-746 TQAVKSM
+746 TPAVKSM
-753 GYMFENCTSL
+753 GYMFENCTAL
-763 AALDLTNLSAQSL
+763 TALDLTNFSAQSL

-786 TSLKNITLND
+786 TSLKDITLND
-796 FNAPNLTNA
+796 FNAPKLTNA

-851 KAGSLEYFLCGCRA
+851 KAGSLEYFLCSCRG

-876 DNVKNMSSMFMN
+876 DNVKNMGSMFMN

-940 KELHTIRMNM
+940 KELHTVRMNM
-950 TAMNAELHVDRM
+950 TAMNAELNVDRM

-974 KDGIVDSRIQEQ
+974 KDGIVDSRIREK

>member
-51 VLSNETYPLLW
+51 DLSNETYPLLW

-102 EMPPENTALTAL
+102 AMPPENTALTAL

-121 FTDGKHTINIPENQT
+121 FTDGKHTIHIPENQI

-148 MIAGATSRE
+148 MIAVATSRE
-157 LSFRNVCGILR
+157 LHFRNVCGILR

-179 LSSIKVAADKGLA
+179 LSTIKVAADKGLA

-204 WNNPDGETGHGI
+204 WNNPDSETGRGI

-226 PEPEDFYIVLPQG
+226 PEPEDFYIVLPPG
-239 KYTGFTI
+239 NYSGFKI
-246 QLETGSPTGSRR
+246 QLETEGPDKKTYS
-258 IYRMNEVLDIE
+258 MDEVLEIE

-280 AQFHGGSMENVTD
+280 AQFHGGSMEDVTD

-324 TLVKSYVGAGY
+324 TLVKSYVGASY

-358 WDSTIPEMFTEFT
+358 WDSTVPEMFTEFT

-450 GTEEFVPEKYDNI
+450 GTEEFVPEQYDNI
-463 RVGHVFPEPGRHV
+463 RVSHVFQEPGRHV

-513 SGITNMESMFQNCKH
+513 SRITNMESMFQNCKH

-550 YCYEL
+550 YCYAL
-555 RSVDIASLQTDKVT
+555 SSVDIASLQTDKVT

-640 FNTIKAKDMGGIFQ
+640 FNTVKAKDMGGIFQ
-654 ICESLKSLDLRN
+654 ICESLESLDLRN

-763 AALDLTNLSAQSL
+763 SALDLANFSAQSL
-776 EMARSMFDNC
+776 EMARSMFENC
-786 TSLKNITLND
+786 SSLKSITLND

-805 YHMFYRCEAESIS
+805 YMMFYRCEAESIS
-818 ITNFSCADD
+818 IANFSCADD
-827 GYLYGMFYGCSS
+827 GNLYGMFQDCSS

-851 KAGSLEYFLCGCRA
+851 KAGSLDYFLCGCRA
-865 LEYLD
+865 LEHLD

-876 DNVKNMSSMFMN
+876 DNVKNMGSMFMN

-905 TNMSMM
+905 TNMSLM

-940 KELHTIRMNM
+940 NELHTVRMNM

-974 KDGIVDSRIQEQ
+974 KDGIVDSRIREK

>member
-84 EQGCDVAEF
+84 GQDNDVAEF
-93 RFISGLEGN
+93 RLISGLEGN

-157 LSFRNVCGILR
+157 LTFRNVCGILR
-168 LRLNTLEQDIR
+168 LQLNTLEQDIK
-179 LSSIKVAADKGLA
+179 LNTIKVAADKGLS

-204 WNNPDGETGHGI
+204 WNNPDGETGRGI

-226 PEPEDFYIVLPQG
+226 PEPEDFHIVLPPG
-239 KYTGFTI
+239 NYSGFKI
-246 QLETGSPTGSRR
+246 QLETEGPDKKTYSMDG
-258 IYRMNEVLDIE
+258 VLEIE

-280 AQFHGGSMENVTD
+280 AQFHGGSMEDVTD

-324 TLVKSYVGAGY
+324 TLVKSYVGASY

-358 WDSTIPEMFTEFT
+358 WDSTVPEMFTEFT

-418 VLVLTYDTFKADER
+418 VLVLTYDTFKANES

-463 RVGHVFPEPGRHV
+463 RMSHVFPEPGRHV

-550 YCYEL
+550 YCYAL
-555 RSVDIASLQTDKVT
+555 RTVDIASLQTDKVT

-619 VTNMNSMFC
+619 VTNMNAMFG

-640 FNTIKAKDMGGIFQ
+640 FNTVKAKDMGGIFQ
-654 ICESLKSLDLRN
+654 ICESLESLDLRN

-763 AALDLTNLSAQSL
+763 ATLDLTNFSAQSL
-776 EMARSMFDNC
+776 EMARSMFENC
-786 TSLKNITLND
+786 SSLKSITLND

-805 YHMFYRCEAESIS
+805 YMMFYRCGAESIS
-818 ITNFSCADD
+818 IANFSCADD
-827 GYLYGMFYGCSS
+827 GYLYGMFHDCSS

-844 LKNFDAS
+844 IKNFDAS

-865 LEYLD
+865 LEHLD

-876 DNVKNMSSMFMN
+876 DNVKNMHAMFMN
-888 CSSLKHIDLS
+888 CTSLKHIDLS

-905 TNMSMM
+905 TNMSLM

-940 KELHTIRMNM
+940 KELHTVRMNM

-974 KDGIVDSRIQEQ
+974 KDGIVDSRIREQ

>member
-204 WNNPDGETGHGI
+204 WNNPDSETGHGI

-226 PEPEDFYIVLPQG
+226 PEPEDFYIVLPPG
-239 KYTGFTI
+239 NYSGFKI
-246 QLETGSPTGSRR
+246 QLETEGQDKKT
-258 IYRMNEVLDIE
+258 YRMDGVLEIE

-280 AQFHGGSMENVTD
+280 AQFHGGSMEDVTD

-324 TLVKSYVGAGY
+324 TLVKSYVGASY

-346 WTATFST
+346 WTTTFST

-628 SCNSLK
+628 YCNSLK

-640 FNTIKAKDMGGIFQ
+640 FNTVKAKDMGGIFQ
-654 ICESLKSLDLRN
+654 ICESLESLDLRN

-746 TQAVKSM
+746 TQEVKSM

-763 AALDLTNLSAQSL
+763 AALDLTNFSAQSL
-776 EMARSMFDNC
+776 EMARSMFENC
-786 TSLKNITLND
+786 SSLKSITLND

-805 YHMFYRCEAESIS
+805 YMMFYRCEAESIS
-818 ITNFSCADD
+818 IANFSCADD
-827 GYLYGMFYGCSS
+827 GNLYGMFQDCSS

-851 KAGSLEYFLCGCRA
+851 KAGSLDYFLCGCRA

>member
-37 RTDAGIKTRTCLGE
+37 LTDAGIKTRTCLGE
-51 VLSNETYPLLW
+51 ALSNETYPLLW

-84 EQGCDVAEF
+84 DQDSDVAEF

-102 EMPPENTALTAL
+102 AMPPENTALTAL
-114 YPADAYK
+114 YPADAYN
-121 FTDGKHTINIPENQT
+121 FIAGKHTINIPENQT
-136 YRKNN
+136 YRKNS

-157 LSFRNVCGILR
+157 LHFRNVCGILR
-168 LRLNTLEQDIR
+168 LRLNTLEQDTK
-179 LSSIKVAADKGLA
+179 LSTIKVAADKA
-192 GPIATFEGTDVT
+192 ISGPIATFEGTEVT
-204 WNNPDGETGHGI
+204 WNNTDGETGRGI

-226 PEPEDFYIVLPQG
+226 PEPEDFYIVLPPG
-239 KYTGFTI
+239 NYSGFKI
-246 QLETGSPTGSRR
+246 QLETEGPDKKT
-258 IYRMNEVLDIE
+258 YRMNEVLEIE

-280 AQFHGGSMENVTD
+280 AQFHGGSMEDVTD
-293 GDKHHALTE
+293 GDQHHALTE

-324 TLVKSYVGAGY
+324 TLVKSYVGTSY

-358 WDSTIPEMFTEFT
+358 WDSTAPEMFTEFT

-384 YSISPSNIDRVC
+384 YSISPSDIDRVC

-404 SGKEKDL
+404 SGKEMDI
-411 RIAQYTN
+411 RIAQYCN
-418 VLVLTYDTFKADER
+418 VLVLTYDTFQADER

-442 LLSVIYED
+442 ILSVIYED

-463 RVGHVFPEPGRHV
+463 RVAHVFPEPGRHV
-476 VKLRLSNTAT
+476 VKLRLSNAAT
-486 TLDNMFSIAYWAAEE
+486 TLDNMFSIVYWAAEE

-513 SGITNMESMFQNCKH
+513 SGITNMESMFENCKH
-528 LETCVFGEVNTPE
+528 LETCVFGKVNTPE
-541 LKNIKNMFK
+541 MKNIKNMFK
-550 YCYEL
+550 YCYAL

-569 DMSSLFFNCSSLE
+569 DMSGLFFNCSSLE

-595 DMSNMFYSCRKLE
+595 DMSNMFYSCQKIE

-619 VTNMNSMFC
+619 VTNMHFMFC
-628 SCNSLK
+628 FCKALK
-634 DIDLTS
+634 DIDITS
-640 FNTIKAKDMGGIFQ
+640 FNTAKAKDMSGIFQ

-666 FNTSNTE
+666 FNTSNAE
-673 NMGGMFAR
+673 NMGALFAR
-681 CTKLESIDLSSFNT
+681 CTELESIDLSSFDT
-695 ANCTQMASMFND
+695 ANCTQMASMFLE
-707 CKNLKNLDLRHFSTD
+707 CKKLKNLDLRHFSTD
-722 KVGSMERM
+722 KVVNMERM

-738 ELDLSSFH
+738 ELDLSSFR
-746 TQAVKSM
+746 TPAVKSM
-753 GYMFENCTSL
+753 GYMFENCTAL
-763 AALDLTNLSAQSL
+763 ATLDLTHFSAQSL
-776 EMARSMFDNC
+776 EMARAMFGNC
-786 TSLKNITLND
+786 KSLKDITLND

-805 YHMFYRCEAESIS
+805 YNMFSGCGAESIS

-851 KAGSLEYFLCGCRA
+851 KAGTLEYFLCGCSR

-870 LSEFYT
+870 LSEFHT
-876 DNVKNMSSMFMN
+876 DNVKNMGSMFMN

-940 KELHTIRMNM
+940 KELHTVRMNM
-950 TAMNAELHVDRM
+950 TAMNAELNVDRM

-974 KDGIVDSRIQEQ
+974 KDGIVDSRIREK
-986 LPQNWTIEAF
+986 LPQNWVIEAF

>member
-13 SMLPACTNEALQE
+13 SMLPACTNDALQE

-51 VLSNETYPLLW
+51 VLSNETYPQLW

-70 APSGKPATSYYETQ
+70 ASSGKPATSYYETQ
-84 EQGCDVAEF
+84 EQGSDVAEF

-121 FTDGKHTINIPENQT
+121 FTDGKHTISIPENQT

-204 WNNPDGETGHGI
+204 WNNPDSETGRGI

-226 PEPEDFYIVLPQG
+226 PEPEDFYIVLPPG
-239 KYTGFTI
+239 NYSGFTI
-246 QLETGSPTGSRR
+246 QLETEGLDKKT
-258 IYRMNEVLDIE
+258 YRMNEVLEIE

-280 AQFHGGSMENVTD
+280 AQFHGGSMEDVTD

-302 LGYGLECEEKSIYV
+302 LGYGLECEESSICV

-324 TLVKSYVGAGY
+324 TLVKSYVGASY

-358 WDSTIPEMFTEFT
+358 WDSTVPEMFTEFT

-450 GTEEFVPEKYDNI
+450 GTEEFVPEQYDNI
-463 RVGHVFPEPGRHV
+463 RMSHVFPEPGRHV

-501 YLTTADFSHTDL
+501 YLTTADFSHADL
-513 SGITNMESMFQNCKH
+513 SRTTNMESMFQNCKH

-550 YCYEL
+550 YCYAL
-555 RSVDIASLQTDKVT
+555 RSVDIASLQTDRVT

-640 FNTIKAKDMGGIFQ
+640 FNTVKAKDMGGIFQ
-654 ICESLKSLDLRN
+654 ICESLESLDLRN

-763 AALDLTNLSAQSL
+763 AALDLTNFSAQSL
-776 EMARSMFDNC
+776 EMARSMFENC
-786 TSLKNITLND
+786 SSLKSITLND
-796 FNAPNLTNA
+796 FNAPKLTNA
-805 YHMFYRCEAESIS
+805 YMMFYRCEAESIS
-818 ITNFSCADD
+818 IANFSCADD
-827 GYLYGMFYGCSS
+827 GNLYGMFNGCSS

-865 LEYLD
+865 LEHLD

-876 DNVKNMSSMFMN
+876 DNVKNMGSMFMN

-905 TNMSMM
+905 TNMSLM

-940 KELHTIRMNM
+940 KELHTVRMNM

-974 KDGIVDSRIQEQ
+974 KDGIVDSRIREK
-986 LPQNWTIEAF
+986 LPQNWTVEAF

>member
-93 RFISGLEGN
+93 RFISGLDGN
-102 EMPPENTALTAL
+102 AMPPDNTALTAL

-148 MIAGATSRE
+148 MIAVATSRE
-157 LSFRNVCGILR
+157 LHFRNVCGILR

-179 LSSIKVAADKGLA
+179 LSTIKVAADKGLA
-192 GPIATFEGTDVT
+192 GPIATFEGTDMT

-226 PEPEDFYIVLPQG
+226 PEPEDFYIVLPPG

-258 IYRMNEVLDIE
+258 IYRMNEVLEIE
-269 RSAITTVNLDL
+269 RSSITTVNLDL
-280 AQFHGGSMENVTD
+280 AQFHGGSMEDVTD

-324 TLVKSYVGAGY
+324 TLVKSYVGTSY

-358 WDSTIPEMFTEFT
+358 WGSTVPEMFTEFT

-463 RVGHVFPEPGRHV
+463 RMSHVFPEPGRHV

-528 LETCVFGEVNTPE
+528 LETCVFGEVNSPE

-550 YCYEL
+550 YCYAL

-640 FNTIKAKDMGGIFQ
+640 FNTVKAKDMGGIFQ
-654 ICESLKSLDLRN
+654 ICESLESLDLRN
-666 FNTSNTE
+666 FSTSNTE

-763 AALDLTNLSAQSL
+763 AALDLTNFSAQSL
-776 EMARSMFDNC
+776 EMARSMFENC
-786 TSLKNITLND
+786 SSLKSITLND

-805 YHMFYRCEAESIS
+805 YMMFYRCEAESIS
-818 ITNFSCADD
+818 IANFSCADD
-827 GYLYGMFYGCSS
+827 GNLYGMFQDCSS

-844 LKNFDAS
+844 LKNFNAS

-865 LEYLD
+865 LEHLD

-876 DNVKNMSSMFMN
+876 DNVKNMGSMFMN

-905 TNMSMM
+905 TNMSLM

-940 KELHTIRMNM
+940 KELHTVRMNM

-974 KDGIVDSRIQEQ
+974 KDGIVDSRIREK

>member
-51 VLSNETYPLLW
+51 VLSNETYPQLW

-70 APSGKPATSYYETQ
+70 ASSGKPATSYYETQ

-93 RFISGLEGN
+93 RFISGLDGN
-102 EMPPENTALTAL
+102 AMPPDNTALTAL

-121 FTDGKHTINIPENQT
+121 FTDGKHTISIPENQT

-204 WNNPDGETGHGI
+204 WNNPDSETGRGI

-226 PEPEDFYIVLPQG
+226 PEPEDFYIVLPPG
-239 KYTGFTI
+239 NYSGFKI
-246 QLETGSPTGSRR
+246 QLETEGPDKKT
-258 IYRMNEVLDIE
+258 YRMDGVLEIE

-280 AQFHGGSMENVTD
+280 AQFHGGSMEDVTD

-324 TLVKSYVGAGY
+324 TLVKSYVGTSY

-358 WDSTIPEMFTEFT
+358 WDSTAPEMFTEFT

-501 YLTTADFSHTDL
+501 YLTTADFSHADL
-513 SGITNMESMFQNCKH
+513 SRTTNMESMFQNCKH

-550 YCYEL
+550 YCYAL

-640 FNTIKAKDMGGIFQ
+640 FNTVKAKDMGGIFQ
-654 ICESLKSLDLRN
+654 ICESLESLDLRN

-695 ANCTQMASMFND
+695 ANCTQMASMFNE

-763 AALDLTNLSAQSL
+763 AALDLTNFSAQSL
-776 EMARSMFDNC
+776 EMARSMFENC
-786 TSLKNITLND
+786 SSLKSITLND
-796 FNAPNLTNA
+796 FNAPKLTNA
-805 YHMFYRCEAESIS
+805 YMMFYRCEAESIS
-818 ITNFSCADD
+818 IANFSCADD
-827 GYLYGMFYGCSS
+827 GNLYGMFNGCSS

-865 LEYLD
+865 LEHLD

-905 TNMSMM
+905 TNMSLM

-940 KELHTIRMNM
+940 KELHTVRMNM

-974 KDGIVDSRIQEQ
+974 KDGIVDSRIREQ

>member
-1 MKRLTVFTLIAV
+1 MKRLTVCTLIAV
-13 SMLPACTNEALQE
+13 SMLPACTNEVLQE

-70 APSGKPATSYYETQ
+70 APSGKPATSYYDTQ
-84 EQGCDVAEF
+84 GQDNDVAEF

-204 WNNPDGETGHGI
+204 WNNPDSETGHGI

-226 PEPEDFYIVLPQG
+226 PEPEDFYIVLPPG
-239 KYTGFTI
+239 NYSGFKI
-246 QLETGSPTGSRR
+246 QLETEGPDKKTYS
-258 IYRMNEVLDIE
+258 MDEVLEIE

-280 AQFHGGSMENVTD
+280 AQFHGGSMEDVTD

-324 TLVKSYVGAGY
+324 TLVKSYVGTSY

-358 WDSTIPEMFTEFT
+358 WDSTAPEMFTEFT

-476 VKLRLSNTAT
+476 VKLRLNNTAT

-528 LETCVFGEVNTPE
+528 LETCVFGEVNTQE

-550 YCYEL
+550 YCYAL

-640 FNTIKAKDMGGIFQ
+640 FNTVKAKDMGGIFQ
-654 ICESLKSLDLRN
+654 ICESLESLDLRN

-695 ANCTQMASMFND
+695 ANCTQMASMFNE

-763 AALDLTNLSAQSL
+763 AALDLTNFSAQSL
-776 EMARSMFDNC
+776 EMARSMFENC
-786 TSLKNITLND
+786 SSLKSITLND
-796 FNAPNLTNA
+796 FNAPKLTNA
-805 YHMFYRCEAESIS
+805 YMMFYRCEAESIS
-818 ITNFSCADD
+818 IANFSCADD
-827 GYLYGMFYGCSS
+827 GNLYGMFQDCSS

-865 LEYLD
+865 LEHLD

-905 TNMSMM
+905 TNMSLM

>member
-1 MKRLTVFTLIAV
+1 MKRPTVFTLIAV

-62 EKGDRIII
+62 EKGDRIIT

-157 LSFRNVCGILR
+157 LHFRNVCGILR

-179 LSSIKVAADKGLA
+179 LNTIKVAADKEIS

-204 WNNPDGETGHGI
+204 WNNPDSETGHGI

-226 PEPEDFYIVLPQG
+226 PEPEDFHIVLPPG
-239 KYTGFTI
+239 NYSGFKI
-246 QLETGSPTGSRR
+246 QLETEGPDKKT
-258 IYRMNEVLDIE
+258 YRMDGVLEIE

-280 AQFHGGSMENVTD
+280 AQFHGGSMEDVTD

-324 TLVKSYVGAGY
+324 TLVKSYVGASY

-358 WDSTIPEMFTEFT
+358 WDSTVPEMFTEFT

-501 YLTTADFSHTDL
+501 YLTTADFSHADL
-513 SGITNMESMFQNCKH
+513 SRTTNMESMFQNCKH

-550 YCYEL
+550 YCYAL

-640 FNTIKAKDMGGIFQ
+640 FNTVKAKDMGGIFQ
-654 ICESLKSLDLRN
+654 ICESLKALDLRN

-695 ANCTQMASMFND
+695 ANCTQMASMFNE

-763 AALDLTNLSAQSL
+763 AALDLTNFSAQSL
-776 EMARSMFDNC
+776 EMARSMFENC
-786 TSLKNITLND
+786 SSLKSITLND
-796 FNAPNLTNA
+796 FNAPKLTNA
-805 YHMFYRCEAESIS
+805 YMMFYRCEAESIS

-827 GYLYGMFYGCSS
+827 GNLYGMFYGCSS

-865 LEYLD
+865 LEHLD

-876 DNVKNMSSMFMN
+876 DNVKNMGSMFMN

-905 TNMSMM
+905 TNMSLM

-917 SELDLSNFD
+917 SELDLSDFD

-940 KELHTIRMNM
+940 KELHTVRMNM

-974 KDGIVDSRIQEQ
+974 KDGIVDSRIREK